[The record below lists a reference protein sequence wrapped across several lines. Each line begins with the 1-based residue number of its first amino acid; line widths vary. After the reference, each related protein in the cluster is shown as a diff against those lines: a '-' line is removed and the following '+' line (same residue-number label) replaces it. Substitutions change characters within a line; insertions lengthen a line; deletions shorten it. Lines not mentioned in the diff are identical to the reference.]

1 MAVRFY
7 PLVRFQSASD
17 SFRFA
22 VPTRSASVVFADNL
36 CVHTVRTNGWERMAV
51 RFYPL
56 VRFQSA
62 DDSSGCQRTWTDTQA
77 KRPICVYVNLGYT
90 FAWTHAPPFR
100 MTLCPACERLSH

>member
-56 VRFQSA
+56 VRFHSPSVSFRFAVPTQSA
-62 DDSSGCQRTWTDTQA
+62 SVEPLRAPGAGQRMGADG
-77 KRPICVYVNLGYT
+77 RPFLS
-90 FAWTHAPPFR
+90 A
-100 MTLCPACERLSH
+100 CPIPIR